1 MSTEAAPG
9 ADTRLF
15 HPHFAGH
22 DPISARTLGF
32 WLYLLSDA
40 LIFTALF
47 AAYAVLNNPM
57 AAAGGPIAPQVVDP
71 VEGLWQTY
79 AVLGSV
85 ATYSLGTVALKSGN
99 KAGVMIGIVL
109 SIALAL
115 VFLGFGTHDLLSLLA
130 QGNGPGRSGFLSAFF
145 VLIAVHALHMVFGIL
160 WMLVMLVQIPTLG
173 FSANVVARLINLRM
187 FWQFQATI
195 WVILYVYVYMIGAY

>member
-1 MSTEAAPG
+1 MSTDSPAASG
-9 ADTRLF
+9 ARLF

-22 DPISARTLGF
+22 DQISARTLGF
-32 WLYLLSDA
+32 WLYMLSDA
-40 LIFTALF
+40 LLFTAVF

-57 AAAGGPIAPQVVDP
+57 AAAGGPIATQIVDP
-71 VEGLWQTY
+71 GEGLWQTY

-99 KAGVMIGIVL
+99 KAGVIIGILL

-115 VFLGFGTHDLLSLLA
+115 VFLSFEVHDLLGLLA
-130 QGNGPGRSGFLSAFF
+130 KGDGPTRSGFLSAFF
-145 VLIAVHALHMVFGIL
+145 ILIATHGLHMVFGII

-173 FSANVVARLINLRM
+173 FSANVVARLLNLRM

-195 WVILYVYVYMIGAY
+195 WVLVYVYVYMIGAQ

>member
-1 MSTEAAPG
+1 MSTEAPPG
-9 ADTRLF
+9 PGTRLF
-15 HPHFAGH
+15 HPHFEGH
-22 DPISARTLGF
+22 DQISARTLGF
-32 WLYLLSDA
+32 WLYMLSDA

-57 AAAGGPIAPQVVDP
+57 AAATGPIAPQVVNP

-99 KAGVMIGIVL
+99 KAGVMLGIIL

-115 VFLGFGTHDLLSLLA
+115 IFLGFEAHDLLGLLA
-130 QGNGPGRSGFLSAFF
+130 QGDGPARSGYLSAFF
-145 VLIAVHALHMVFGIL
+145 VLIATHGLHMVFGII

-187 FWQFQATI
+187 FWQFQATV
-195 WVILYVYVYMIGAY
+195 WVIVYVYVYMIGAF

>member
-9 ADTRLF
+9 AQTRLF

-22 DPISARTLGF
+22 DQISARTLGF
-32 WLYLLSDA
+32 WLYMLSDA
-40 LIFTALF
+40 LIFTAVF
-47 AAYAVLNNPM
+47 AAYAVLNNQM
-57 AAAGGPIAPQVVDP
+57 AASGGPIATQIVDP

-99 KAGVMIGIVL
+99 KTGVIIGIIL

-115 VFLGFGTHDLLSLLA
+115 IFLGFEAHDLLGLLA
-130 QGNGPGRSGFLSAFF
+130 KGDGPTRSGFLSAFF
-145 VLIAVHALHMVFGIL
+145 ILIATHGLHMVFGII
-160 WMLVMLVQIPTLG
+160 WMLVMLVQIPTMG
-173 FSANVVARLINLRM
+173 FTSNVVARLLNLRM

-195 WVILYVYVYMIGAY
+195 WVLVYVYVYMIGAY

>member
-9 ADTRLF
+9 NGTRLF

-22 DPISARTLGF
+22 DQISARTLGF
-32 WLYLLSDA
+32 WLYMLSDA
-40 LIFTALF
+40 LIFTGLF
-47 AAYAVLNNPM
+47 ATYAVLNNPM
-57 AAAGGPIAPQVVDP
+57 AAAGGPIAPQIVDP
-71 VEGLWQTY
+71 IEGLWQTY

-85 ATYSLGTVALKSGN
+85 ACYSLGTVALKSGN
-99 KAGVMIGIVL
+99 KGGVMLGIVL
-109 SIALAL
+109 SILLAFI
-115 VFLGFGTHDLLSLLA
+115 FLDFEAHDLLGLMA
-130 QGNGPGRSGFLSAFF
+130 RGDGPGRSGYLSAYF
-145 VLIAVHALHMVFGIL
+145 VLIATHGLHMLFGIL

-195 WVILYVYVYMIGAY
+195 WVLVYVYVYMVGAY

>member
-9 ADTRLF
+9 NGTRLF

-22 DPISARTLGF
+22 DQISARTLGF
-32 WLYLLSDA
+32 WLYMLSDA
-40 LIFTALF
+40 LIFTGLF
-47 AAYAVLNNPM
+47 ATYAVLNNPM
-57 AAAGGPIAPQVVDP
+57 AAAGGPIAPQIVNP

-85 ATYSLGTVALKSGN
+85 ACYSLGTVALKSGN
-99 KAGVMIGIVL
+99 KGGVMLGIVL
-109 SIALAL
+109 SILLAL
-115 VFLGFGTHDLLSLLA
+115 VFLDFEAHDLLGLIA
-130 QGNGPGRSGFLSAFF
+130 RGDGPGRSGYLSAYF
-145 VLIAVHALHMVFGIL
+145 VLIATHGLHMLFGIL
-160 WMLVMLVQIPTLG
+160 WMLVMLVQIPKLG

-195 WVILYVYVYMIGAY
+195 WVLVYVYVYMVGAY

>member
-1 MSTEAAPG
+1 M
-9 ADTRLF
+9 RLF

-22 DPISARTLGF
+22 DQISARTLGF
-32 WLYLLSDA
+32 WLYMLSDA
-40 LIFTALF
+40 LIFTGIF

-57 AAAGGPIAPQVVDP
+57 AAAGGPIAPQIVNP
-71 VEGLWQTY
+71 IEGLWQTY

-85 ATYSLGTVALKSGN
+85 AAYSLGTVALKRGS
-99 KAGVMIGIVL
+99 KTGVMLGILV
-109 SIALAL
+109 SIALAI
-115 VFLGFGTHDLLSLLA
+115 VFLGYEVHDLKDLIA
-130 QGNGPGRSGFLSAFF
+130 QGYGPGRSGFLSAFF
-145 VLIAVHALHMVFGIL
+145 VLIATHGLHMVFGIL

-195 WVILYVYVYMIGAY
+195 WVLVYVYVYMIGAF

>member
-1 MSTEAAPG
+1 MSTDAPPT
-9 ADTRLF
+9 ATTRLF
-15 HPHFAGH
+15 LPHFVSH
-22 DPISARTLGF
+22 DQISARTLGF

-40 LIFTALF
+40 LIFAALF
-47 AAYAVLNNPM
+47 ASYAVLNNPM

-99 KAGVMIGIVL
+99 KAGVMFGILLSIVL
-109 SIALAL
+109 ALI
-115 VFLGFGTHDLLSLLA
+115 FLGFEAHDLLRLLA
-130 QGNGPGRSGFLSAFF
+130 EGNGPARSGYLSAFF
-145 VLIAVHALHMVFGIL
+145 VLIATHGLHMVFGII

-187 FWQFQATI
+187 FWQFQATV
-195 WVILYVYVYMIGAY
+195 WVLVYVYVYMIGAF

>member
-1 MSTEAAPG
+1 MSTDSPAAEG
-9 ADTRLF
+9 ARLF
-15 HPHFAGH
+15 HPHFSGH
-22 DPISARTLGF
+22 DQISARTLGF

-40 LIFTALF
+40 LVFTAVF
-47 AAYAVLNNPM
+47 AAYAVLNNAM
-57 AAAGGPIAPQVVDP
+57 GASGGPIATQVVDP

-99 KAGVMIGIVL
+99 KAGVMLGIIL

-115 VFLGFGTHDLLSLLA
+115 VFLGFEAHDLLGLLA
-130 QGNGPGRSGFLSAFF
+130 KGDGPSRSGFLSAFF
-145 VLIAVHALHMVFGIL
+145 ILIATHGLHMVFGLI
-160 WMLVMLVQIPTLG
+160 WMLVMLVQIPTMG
-173 FSANVVARLINLRM
+173 FTANVVARLINLRM

-195 WVILYVYVYMIGAY
+195 WVLVYIYVYMIGAF

>member
-22 DPISARTLGF
+22 DQISARTLGF

-40 LIFTALF
+40 LIFTAVF

-57 AAAGGPIAPQVVDP
+57 GAAGGPIATQVVDP

-99 KAGVMIGIVL
+99 KAGVIIGILL

-115 VFLGFGTHDLLSLLA
+115 VFLGFEAHDLLGLLA
-130 QGNGPGRSGFLSAFF
+130 KGDGPSRSGFLSAFF
-145 VLIAVHALHMVFGIL
+145 ILIATHGLHMVFGII
-160 WMLVMLVQIPTLG
+160 WMLVMLIQIPTLG
-173 FSANVVARLINLRM
+173 FSANVVARLLNLRM

-195 WVILYVYVYMIGAY
+195 WVLVYVYVYMIGAQ

>member
-22 DPISARTLGF
+22 EPISGRTLGF
-32 WLYLLSDA
+32 WLYLLSDSLVFA
-40 LIFTALF
+40 ALF

-57 AAAGGPIAPQVVDP
+57 AAAGGPIAPEIVNP

-99 KAGVMIGIVL
+99 KAGVMIGIIL
-109 SIALAL
+109 SIALGL
-115 VFLGFGTHDLLSLLA
+115 IFLGYEAHDLLGLLA
-130 QGNGPGRSGFLSAFF
+130 NGNGPARSGFLSAFF
-145 VLIAVHALHMVFGIL
+145 ILIAAHGLHMIFGLI
-160 WMLVMLVQIPTLG
+160 WMVVMLVQIPTLG

-195 WVILYVYVYMIGAY
+195 WVLVYVYVYMIGAH

>member
-15 HPHFAGH
+15 HPHFEGH
-22 DPISARTLGF
+22 DQISARTLGF
-32 WLYLLSDA
+32 GLYMLSEA
-40 LIFTALF
+40 VIFTALF

-57 AAAGGPIAPQVVDP
+57 AAAGGPIAPQVVNP

-99 KAGVMIGIVL
+99 KAGVMIGIIL
-109 SIALAL
+109 SIALAMI
-115 VFLGFGTHDLLSLLA
+115 FLGYEVHDLLGLLA
-130 QGNGPGRSGFLSAFF
+130 KGDGPGRSGYLSAFF
-145 VLIAVHALHMVFGIL
+145 VLIATHGLHMVFGIL

-187 FWQFQATI
+187 FWQFQATV
-195 WVILYVYVYMIGAY
+195 WVIVYVYVYMIGAF